1 MTATE
6 KKVRIGVIGAGSW
19 AISNH
24 IPVLA
29 ERDDVELVSAV
40 RKGRDALE
48 SIGERFGFS
57 HLSEDYRDALDQG
70 LDAVVVASPSGLHH
84 EHARA
89 AMEAGADVLCEKP
102 FTVEPADA
110 WDLHRTAEK
119 LGRNLVI
126 SFGWNY
132 GPLGIEAKRL
142 MDEEGGVGEIE
153 HVMVSMASGTRELLT
168 STGGGGYEGSA
179 EGFAPE
185 AATWTDPALSGGGYA
200 PAQISHA
207 MGLAMWLTGGRAQE
221 VFAFMNNRGA
231 RVDLHDAISMRYAS
245 GATGSISG
253 ASCPGPA
260 NAIDDPEEPWP
271 RHQLQV
277 RLYGSEGQLIADLE
291 RDFLWLYRND
301 GLDLK
306 VDLPRHA
313 GLYTC
318 DGPPDTLVDLAQ
330 GRNVPNRSPAD
341 LGARTVEVVA
351 AAERSAQSGSVVR
364 VDN

>member
-1 MTATE
+1 MTTTE

-57 HLSEDYRDALDQG
+57 HLSEDYREALDQG

-84 EHARA
+84 QHAKA
-89 AMEAGADVLCEKP
+89 AMEAA
-102 FTVEPADA
+102 
-110 WDLHRTAEK
+110 AEK

-260 NAIDDPEEPWP
+260 NAIDDPDEPWP

-318 DGPPDTLVDLAQ
+318 DGPPGTLVDLAQ
-330 GRNVPNRSPAD
+330 GRDVPNRSPAD

-351 AAERSAQSGSVVR
+351 AAELSAQSGSVVR